1 MTTYPV
7 PHNENRRLES
17 LRLHELFDLAKDPEL
32 DIFAEAACLI
42 TDCPVAIIGVMEAEH
57 QRIQSCVG
65 MAVDFVPRRET
76 VCQYTIMSNDVLIIE
91 DTFAD
96 DRTASNRMIIDG
108 NIRFYAGVPLADENG
123 LVLATICVVDFVPKA
138 LSDKQIQSL
147 KNLGKAVTKT
157 LLKRRDNIQSEYFS
171 EIFNVTNNLICVLT
185 NDQLFKDVNPAFETL
200 FHKNKA
206 ELIRLKLTDVIGGN
220 TAVKHKLEALTSGSD
235 GFAAT
240 TVTPVENEEE
250 IVIEWF
256 FKPNR
261 QNTEII
267 CFGRNVT
274 YDNEER
280 RKLESSER
288 RFRNFFEN
296 AIGLMSMHDFEGKIL
311 AVNEKGREVLDF
323 SKEEVKDL
331 TLQQLVP
338 PHHLENLN
346 EYMKRIIEKGEDSGT
361 MILRTKEG
369 KDIYWMYHNMV
380 ETDENGNP
388 YVVSTALNMTER
400 ILLER
405 DLIYTKKI
413 LEQTNVVASVGG
425 WEFNLKTNK
434 IFWSDSAKEI
444 HRVPANYTP
453 DFESAIDFFEEQSK
467 IKIQQLFKQA
477 VQEGIPYD
485 EELKLKRYD
494 GTIIWVRVKGVP
506 EFEEGV
512 CVRVFGI
519 VQDIDRTKKTF
530 LELEKKEAMLRSFVN
545 YVPAA
550 VAMLDND
557 LNYISVSKRWVHEFY
572 DNRTNIIGQNLY
584 EVNPHIPEERRV
596 IYAKALKGYAYK
608 NENQVFE
615 ISGMSEQQHFNW
627 EVIPWHLSDGSVG
640 GVVISTQNI
649 TNSVKINQ
657 ELKDAKILADLASRT
672 KSEFLANMS
681 HEIRTPLNGVIGFS
695 DLLLKTP
702 LTEVQTQYLNYIS
715 DSGNS
720 LLNIINDILDF
731 SKIESGKLELFIDR
745 YNIYDLANHV
755 VNIILYQA
763 QSKDLE
769 LLLNIEQGLPN
780 TVWID
785 EARIKQ
791 VLINLLGNAV
801 KFTEVGEIEFGV
813 RRLKQDDEKITLR
826 FSVRDT
832 GIGIPKEKQKRI
844 FDAFTQED
852 SSVSKKYGGTG
863 LGLTISNNLLNYMGT
878 NLLLESEVE
887 KGSVFY
893 FDIEVPYDKDDME
906 DNDGDMAEIG
916 RVLVVDDNQNN
927 RTILQHMLAYKNI
940 KSEAAANGL
949 EAIQLLMSG
958 EKFDMILMDYH
969 MPVLSGLE
977 TIEKIKELFKIQEE
991 MIPLIVLHTS
1001 SEENEFISAF
1011 RKDDKSYCLLKP
1023 IKSDE
1028 LYRTLKYAVKDSKQ
1042 NAVKNEKNLAEKELL
1057 IEQPLTVLLADD
1069 NPVNRAL
1076 NNKMMQLIA
1085 PNARLVEVSDGKQ
1098 ALMKCGETVFDLILM
1113 DVQMPI
1119 MDGIEATRS
1128 IRELPAYKNIPV
1140 IGISAG
1146 NSVGEKEKCI
1156 AAGMS
1161 DFLPKPIRHEELFNI
1176 IKKHTGTGSSVVTSD
1191 TSDSL
1196 DSSDDYLDKKMI
1208 AEQMGDDPEFKDFFI
1223 NLVIQELTIA
1233 KVELQNII
1241 AGYDSSTAKG
1251 FLHKLKGT
1259 SGTSGLLKLTQKAAY
1274 WELQL
1279 DTNPD
1284 LYRMQQEVTNEI
1296 SKGIEI
1302 FRQMIK
1308 R

>member
-1 MTTYPV
+1 MTINPL
-7 PHNENRRLES
+7 PHNEIQRLES
-17 LRLHELFDLAKDPEL
+17 LRLHELLDMKKDPEL
-32 DIFAEAACLI
+32 DVFAEAACLI
-42 TDCPVAIIGVMEAEH
+42 TNCPVAIIGVMEADH

-65 MAVDFVPRRET
+65 MEVDFVPRQET
-76 VCQYTIMSNDVLIIE
+76 VCQYTIMSHDLLIIE
-91 DTFAD
+91 DTFTD
-96 DRTASNRMIIDG
+96 ERTASKSMIIDG
-108 NIRFYAGVPLADENG
+108 NIRFYAGVPIVDENG
-123 LVLATICVVDFVPKA
+123 LVLATICVVDFVPKS
-138 LSDKQIQSL
+138 LSDKQMESL

-157 LLKRRDNIQSEYFS
+157 LLRRRENIQSQYFS
-171 EIFNVTNNLICVLT
+171 EIFNVTNNVICVIT
-185 NDQLFKDVNPAFETL
+185 QEQLFKDVNPAFESL
-200 FHKNKA
+200 FCKTKA
-206 ELIRLKLTDVIGGN
+206 ELVRFKLTDVLGSNNVVVQKELEGLSFDSPGFTAATI
-220 TAVKHKLEALTSGSD
+220 TAVD
-235 GFAAT
+235 G
-240 TVTPVENEEE
+240 ED
-250 IVIEWF
+250 IVVEWF

-296 AIGLMSMHDFEGKIL
+296 AIGLMSMHDLEGKIL
-311 AVNEKGREVLDF
+311 AVNEKGREVLNF
-323 SKEEVKDL
+323 SKDEVKEL

-338 PHHLENLN
+338 PQHLQNLN
-346 EYMKRIIEKGEDSGT
+346 EYMHRIIEKGEDSGT
-361 MILRTKEG
+361 MILRTKDG
-369 KDIYWMYHNMV
+369 NDIYWMYNNML
-380 ETDENGNP
+380 ENDENGNQ
-388 YVVSTALNMTER
+388 YVVSTALNVSDR
-400 ILLER
+400 IQLER
-405 DLIYTKKI
+405 DLLYTQKI

-425 WEFNLKTNK
+425 WEVNLKANR
-434 IFWSDSAKEI
+434 IFWSESTKNI
-444 HRVPANYTP
+444 HRVPHDYTP
-453 DFESAIDFFEEQSK
+453 DFDSAIAFYEEESK
-467 IKIQQLFKQA
+467 PKIQELFTQA
-477 VQEGIPYD
+477 IQKGIPYD
-485 EELKLKRYD
+485 EELRLQRFD
-494 GTIIWVRVKGVP
+494 GSLIWVRVKGVP
-506 EFEEGV
+506 EFEDGV

-519 VQDIDRTKKTF
+519 IQDIDQAKKIF
-530 LELEKKEAMLRSFVN
+530 LELEKKEAMLRSFVK

-550 VAMLDND
+550 VAMLDNN
-557 LNYISVSKRWVHEFY
+557 LNYISVSKRWLQEFH
-572 DNRTNIIGQNLY
+572 DEKEQIIGKNLY
-584 EVNPHIPEERRV
+584 EVNKDVPQERRA
-596 IYAKALKGYAYK
+596 IYTRALQGFSYK
-608 NENQVFE
+608 NENQIFE
-615 ISGMSEQQHFNW
+615 IPGISEPQHFNW
-627 EVIPWHLSDGSVG
+627 EVIPWHFSDGTVG
-640 GVVISTQNI
+640 GVVISTQNT

-657 ELKDAKILADLASRT
+657 KFIDAKKLADLASRT

-702 LTEVQTQYLNYIS
+702 LTEMQTQYLNYIS

-745 YNIYDLANHV
+745 YNVYDLANHV

-780 TVWID
+780 MLWID

-801 KFTEVGEIEFGV
+801 KFTEVGEIEFAV
-813 RRLKQDDEKITLR
+813 RRLKQDNEKLTLR

-832 GIGIPKEKQKRI
+832 GIGIPKDKQQRI

-863 LGLTISNNLLNYMGT
+863 LGLTISNNLLKYMGT
-878 NLLLESEVE
+878 NLLLESEME

-893 FDIEVPYDKDDME
+893 FDIEVPYDKEDMQ
-906 DNDGDMAEIG
+906 DNDDDMAEIG

-940 KSEAAANGL
+940 ESEAAANGL
-949 EAIQLLMSG
+949 EAIQLLMNG
-958 EKFDMILMDYH
+958 ERFDMILMDYH

-977 TIEKIKELFKIQEE
+977 TIDKIKDLFKIQEE

-1042 NAVKNEKNLAEKELL
+1042 NAVKKDKAVAEEEML
-1057 IEQPLTVLLADD
+1057 IESPLKVLLADD

-1085 PNARLVEVSDGKQ
+1085 PNALLVEVSDGKQ
-1098 ALMKCGETVFDLILM
+1098 AVTKCGETIFDLILM
-1113 DVQMPI
+1113 DVQMPV

-1128 IRELPAYKNIPV
+1128 IREILAYKNIPV

-1156 AAGMS
+1156 EAGMT
-1161 DFLPKPIRHEELFNI
+1161 DFLPKPIRHAELFVA
-1176 IKKHTGTGSSVVTSD
+1176 IKKHTNTGSNAHLTTPSENTDDV
-1191 TSDSL
+1191 L
-1196 DSSDDYLDKKMI
+1196 DAKMI
-1208 AEQMGDDPEFKDFFI
+1208 AEQIGDDPEFKDFFI
-1223 NLVIQELTIA
+1223 NLVIQELTHA
-1233 KVELQNII
+1233 KEEMQNII

-1259 SGTSGLLKLTQKAAY
+1259 SGTSGLVKLTERAAF
-1274 WELQL
+1274 WELQV
-1279 DTNPD
+1279 DANPD
-1284 LYRMQQEVTNEI
+1284 LYKMHQEVTNEI
-1296 SKGIEI
+1296 NKGIHI
-1302 FRQMIK
+1302 FRQMSK